1 MSPAARTS
9 ICAGFVG
16 AFTAM
21 MLGRERTRLD
31 NLIIGG
37 IFTAFAAYRDPRGSE
52 PATIAVAVLEGALW
66 GLTDRM
72 APKVKDLLTPS
83 TESA

>member
-21 MLGRERTRLD
+21 MLGRDRTRVD

-52 PATIAVAVLEGALW
+52 PATIAMAVLEGALW
-66 GLTDRM
+66 GFTDRM
-72 APKVKDLLTPS
+72 SPVVKDLLTPS
-83 TESA
+83 PESA